1 MQPRIP
7 RAPVIAAI
15 IVALTSVSLA
25 GLLLPALWDEA
36 FGRRDLVRFVPA
48 LGAVAGVCG
57 LYVRLLWLNLI
68 RRSGP
73 VHRVGLVVIMAVSWA
88 LPALLGV
95 STGWGNALLVPAG
108 LIAVVFPARRAV
120 AVAAAGTVAGAA
132 YGFALGMRPLAVLYQ
147 LVAFPMVT
155 FSGFITVWLFHVVQ
169 ELREARAELARSAVG
184 EERLRF
190 ARDLHDVLGHSLQA
204 VALRAEVAE
213 RFADRDSARVRK
225 ELTEI
230 QTMARDA
237 VRDVRE
243 VVRGY
248 RATSLRTELDGM
260 SAVLR
265 AAGIACD
272 RPEVPAGLPADVH
285 EPLGW
290 VVREAATNILRHSS
304 ATWCRIEVTAADA
317 SGASGASDA
326 VGGTRV
332 RLEIVN
338 DGASRRAGVSGGT
351 SGHGPAGDGTAGRGP
366 AGDGTAGSGLAG
378 LAERLAAA
386 GGEFTAGTT
395 GDGTFR
401 LVAALPTGGS

>member
-36 FGRRDLVRFVPA
+36 FGRRDAARFVPA
-48 LGAVAGVCG
+48 LLAVAAVCG
-57 LYVRLLWLNLI
+57 LYGRLLWLNLT
-68 RRSGP
+68 RRTSP
-73 VHRVGLVVIMAVSWA
+73 VHRLGLAAITLVSWA

-95 STGWGNALLVPAG
+95 DTGWGNALLVPAG
-108 LIAVVFPARRAV
+108 LVAVVLPARQAV

-132 YGFALGMRPLAVLYQ
+132 CGLVLGMRPLAVLYQ
-147 LVAFPMVT
+147 LVAFPMVV
-155 FSGFITVWLFHVVQ
+155 FSGYITVWLFHVVQ

-213 RFADRDSARVRK
+213 RFADRDPARVRK
-225 ELTEI
+225 ELAEI
-230 QTMARDA
+230 QTMAREA

-243 VVRGY
+243 IVRGH

-272 RPEVPAGLPADVH
+272 RPDVPTGLPAAVH

-304 ATWCRIEVTAADA
+304 ATWCRIRVDTED
-317 SGASGASDA
+317 
-326 VGGTRV
+326 GTCV

-338 DGASRRAGVSGGT
+338 DGAARRAAAVGSAGSAGAGPDDGGA
-351 SGHGPAGDGTAGRGP
+351 P
-366 AGDGTAGSGLAG
+366 GSGL
-378 LAERLAAA
+378 
-386 GGEFTAGTT
+386 
-395 GDGTFR
+395 
-401 LVAALPTGGS
+401 